1 MKRMLALASLTLA
14 FVGCHV
20 HQEVCHYNAQG
31 VYHCHD
37 SHEDTTYYPESS
49 GGYNN
54 YIIVEEEEWEYC
66 DDTIPYD
73 FDPEYCTY
81 GSQSCCT
88 WKGSEYGWEETW
100 CFDDCEWSMH
110 SYQLVADYF

>member
-1 MKRMLALASLTLA
+1 MKTILALAGLSLAL
-14 FVGCHV
+14 VGCHV
-20 HQEVCHYNAQG
+20 HEEECHYDAHG

-37 SHEDTTYYPESS
+37 SHDNITYFPESG

-54 YIIVEEEEWEYC
+54 YILVEEPAEPP
-66 DDTIPYD
+66 PYD

-81 GSQSCCT
+81 GTDSCCT
-88 WKGSEYGWEETW
+88 WRGEEYGWEETW
-100 CFDDCEWSMH
+100 CYDGYEWYMQ